1 MNSLTIK
8 DLSRREHNK
17 TFEEDILS
25 IDSKHLAYPW
35 KKELWHDVFINQ
47 DSRFLLCA
55 ALQGGRLAGFS
66 LFELNNWSLQ
76 AHLLK
81 IVICPEVRGSGLAS
95 RLFLFCKDH
104 IVETGMKEIYLEVE
118 AGNTRAI
125 SFYRKNLFLTLCVK
139 SGYYSDGAD
148 AQAMLLSL

>member
-1 MNSLTIK
+1 MIIK
-8 DLSRREHNK
+8 DLSRRELNQN
-17 TFEEDILS
+17 FEEDILS

-35 KKELWHDVFINQ
+35 KKELWQDVFINK
-47 DSRFLLCA
+47 DSKFLLCS
-55 ALQGGRLAGFS
+55 ALQEGELVGFS
-66 LFELNNWSLQ
+66 LFELNKWSLQ

-81 IVICPEVRGSGLAS
+81 IVTSPEVRGSGLAS
-95 RLFLFCKDH
+95 KLFLFCKDH
-104 IVETGMKEIYLEVE
+104 IAEAGMREIYLEVE

-139 SGYYSDGAD
+139 GGYYSDGAD